1 MRLRDIGRSLRDEK
15 KVLRNGIILL
25 SFGAFLVLL
34 ILNAGRVWSALS
46 TVLSTASP
54 AIYGIVLA
62 YILNVFV
69 HFFEDF
75 AFRPFQKCKSPL
87 WKKLRRPLSILL
99 AYMVV
104 LGVVLFITCFIIPGL
119 IQSMSTIAETA
130 RETVPVYANAAI
142 KWINGF
148 AAKYDLTFIQDFL
161 KGFNWTSLFSNV
173 TRVTTDF
180 LASLMNVTFN
190 VASGIFTAVMSFIF
204 SIYMLFGKEKLLKSI
219 KATLL
224 AFLPYSAAKH
234 ISRVGALSNRVFF
247 SFIRGQLTEC
257 VILGGLC
264 YIGMSLL
271 GLDYALLISSVVAL
285 GALIPILGAYI
296 GAAVGVIILLLVHPI
311 NALIFLIFLL
321 CLQQIEGNLIY
332 PRVVGSSIGLPP
344 VWTLFAI
351 LFWGGILGIPGILVG
366 TPLTAVIYQ
375 LLRNAVTARL
385 KEKSID
391 PKDPH
396 LPKPAP
402 EEEPSQTSP
411 SQQGLPG
418 EGGPPE
424 KT

>member
-34 ILNAGRVWSALS
+34 VLNAGRIWGALS
-46 TVLSTASP
+46 KILSTASP

-69 HFFEDF
+69 HFFEDI
-75 AFRPFQKCKSPL
+75 AFRPFQKCKSPV
-87 WKKLRRPLSILL
+87 WKKLKRPLSILL

-104 LGVVLFITCFIIPGL
+104 LGVILFITCFIIPGL
-119 IQSMSTIAETA
+119 IESMSTIAETA
-130 RETVPVYANAAI
+130 QETVPVYVNTAV
-142 KWINGF
+142 KWVNGF
-148 AAKYDLTFIQDFL
+148 AAKYDLAFLQDFL
-161 KGFNWTSLFSNV
+161 KSFNWSSLFTNV

-190 VASGIFTAVMSFIF
+190 VASGIFSAIMSFIF

-219 KATLL
+219 RATLL
-224 AFLPYSAAKH
+224 AFLPYSAAKR

-247 SFIRGQLTEC
+247 SFIKGQLTEC

-311 NALIFLIFLL
+311 DALIFLIFLL

-351 LFWGGILGIPGILVG
+351 LFWGGILGIPGILIG

-375 LLRNAVTARL
+375 LLRNAVTVRL

-396 LPKPAP
+396 LPKPASQ
-402 EEEPSQTSP
+402 EEPSQTAP
-411 SQQGLPG
+411 ARNDLLG
-418 EGGPPE
+418 EGEPPE
-424 KT
+424 ET